1 MKARTDKRRNCRGER
16 STGKG
21 KKTAKSEA
29 KVRKIIQRQEKLK
42 QLNCKK

>member
-1 MKARTDKRRNCRGER
+1 MKVRTDKRRNCRGER

>member
-1 MKARTDKRRNCRGER
+1 MKARTDKRRNCGGER

-21 KKTAKSEA
+21 KKTAKSEE
-29 KVRKIIQRQEKLK
+29 KVRKILQRQEKLK